1 MSLEGEVE
9 EKRMVVIFE
18 KKIIEKDFND
28 IGVKIVKVEIM
39 GNEVNVVKS

>member
-28 IGVKIVKVEIM
+28 IGVKIVKVEII
-39 GNEVNVVKS
+39 GNEVGVVKS